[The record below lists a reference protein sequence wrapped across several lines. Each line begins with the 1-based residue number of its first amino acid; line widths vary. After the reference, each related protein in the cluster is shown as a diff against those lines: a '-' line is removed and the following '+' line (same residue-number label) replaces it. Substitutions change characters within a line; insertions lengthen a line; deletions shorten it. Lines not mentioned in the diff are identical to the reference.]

1 MSATRRFP
9 LLVAIPSRCAAGR
22 SASFLKPDLIAPS
35 VTLLEA
41 MIEKYAATDSAAGG
55 GAASAAPG
63 GSITDASGRSIPMM
77 LVGGD
82 KVK

>member
-1 MSATRRFP
+1 MA
-9 LLVAIPSRCAAGR
+9 
-22 SASFLKPDLIAPS
+22 D
-35 VTLLEA
+35 
-41 MIEKYAATDSAAGG
+41 KYAAPGDVTGGG
-55 GAASAAPG
+55 GAAAPAAAG